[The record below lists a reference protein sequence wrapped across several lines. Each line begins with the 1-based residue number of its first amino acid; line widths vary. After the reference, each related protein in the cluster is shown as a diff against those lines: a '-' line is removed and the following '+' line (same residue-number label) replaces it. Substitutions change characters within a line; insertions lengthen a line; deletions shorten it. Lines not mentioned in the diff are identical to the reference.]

1 MAHVVSDECL
11 ACGACLDTCPV
22 GAISEGDGK
31 MVISDDC
38 IDCGA
43 CEDVC
48 PVGAISEAQ
57 VILVYIK
64 GRPDRIGT
72 FFFLLYSE
80 KFLLFYHSKK
90 VGVFEQAPA
99 IKTGGIRWKK
109 IRNGKYFSTGMTVM
123 QM

>member
-48 PVGAISEAQ
+48 PVGAISEA
-57 VILVYIK
+57 
-64 GRPDRIGT
+64 
-72 FFFLLYSE
+72 
-80 KFLLFYHSKK
+80 
-90 VGVFEQAPA
+90 
-99 IKTGGIRWKK
+99 
-109 IRNGKYFSTGMTVM
+109 
-123 QM
+123 